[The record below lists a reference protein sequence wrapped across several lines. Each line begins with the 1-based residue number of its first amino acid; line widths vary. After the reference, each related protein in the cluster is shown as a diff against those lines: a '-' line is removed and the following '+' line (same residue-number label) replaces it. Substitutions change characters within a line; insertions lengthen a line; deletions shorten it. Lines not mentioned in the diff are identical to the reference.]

1 MNVELW
7 RHLFNSAQI
16 DEKKIINDSVNV
28 KEDRCNSLL
37 TTCRRGRILEDPVVT
52 LVYKVH
58 LVVSMLRVVRQV
70 PRWHIVR
77 LDFVRFAS

>member
-37 TTCRRGRILEDPVVT
+37 TTCRHRKILEDPVVT
-52 LVYKVH
+52 LVCKVH
-58 LVVSMLRVVRQV
+58 LVVSMLRVVR
-70 PRWHIVR
+70 
-77 LDFVRFAS
+77 